1 MNNAV
6 VRFPAEWE
14 EQSFIQFTFPHVNSD
29 WEYMYEEVKVCF
41 VNIIEVTAGFEPV
54 VVVCQD
60 KKLVSEYFKVKTSF
74 PIYLV
79 EIDSNDT
86 WARDHGAITVFH
98 DNVPVLLDFVFNGW
112 GQKFGA
118 EKDNDIT
125 LQLSNELLKDTKV
138 KSLDFV
144 LEGGSIETDGQGTL
158 LTTTECLLSKYRN
171 PNKSKRQINNTLKK
185 EFGVSNVL
193 WLDHGYLDGDDTD
206 SHVDTLARLCP
217 GNTIA
222 YVKCEDEGDEHY
234 AALLDMEEQL
244 KSFKNAN
251 GEKFNLVALPWPD
264 ACFDEDGQRL
274 PATYA
279 NFLIVNGGV
288 MVPTYGLPQDE
299 EAVRILSSLFT
310 ERKVVGVNCRPLI
323 EEHGSLHCI
332 SMQYPKG
339 VEIVD

>member
-1 MNNAV
+1 MSNST

-14 EQSFIQFTFPHVNSD
+14 RQSFVQYTFPHKNSD
-29 WEYMYEEVKVCF
+29 WEYMYEEVKDCF
-41 VNIIEVTAGFEPV
+41 IKIIHLTATFEPV

-60 KKLVSEYFKVKTSF
+60 KNLVSGYFQKKTDF
-74 PIYLV
+74 PIYFV

-98 DNVPVLLDFVFNGW
+98 ENVPVLLDFVFNGW

-118 EKDNDIT
+118 DKDNEIT
-125 LQLSNELLKDTKV
+125 SQLVKDLLKDTKV

-144 LEGGSIETDGQGTL
+144 LEGGSVETDGQGTI

-171 PNKSKRQINNTLKK
+171 PDKSKRQINSLLKK
-185 EFGVSNVL
+185 EFGVSNIL
-193 WLDHGYLDGDDTD
+193 WLDNGYLDGDDTD

-217 GNTIA
+217 DNTIA
-222 YVKCEDEGDEHY
+222 YVKCEDEADEHY

-251 GEKFNLVALPWPD
+251 GEQFKLVALPWPD

-288 MVPTYGLPQDE
+288 MVPAYGLPQDE
-299 EAVRILSSLFT
+299 DAVKIISSIFPD
-310 ERKVVGVNCRPLI
+310 RRVVGINCRPLI
-323 EEHGSLHCI
+323 EQHGSLHCI

-339 VEIVD
+339 VEIGN